1 MKLVFM
7 GTPPVAASCLRHLA
21 AQGEHTIAAV
31 CTHPD
36 RVMGRGLKA
45 HPTAVKEAAL
55 ELGLPVREVPDV
67 RDPAFEEWLR
77 SLQADIL
84 VLVAFVIL
92 PDSVLATARLG
103 AINLH
108 GSLLPRWRGAAP
120 VQRSLEAGGDE
131 VGYTVFRLDSGIDT
145 GGMLLRRR
153 MDVGPDETAGEVL
166 SRMGDEGGPA
176 LAEALAL
183 LGSNPP
189 PTGERQDPSQATRA
203 PKLTPEEGRLDWSL
217 PARRLHDKVRAF
229 HPAPGCW
236 TELLEPNGSPVRLKI
251 WRTRLPAVEPVGTSG
266 FVDTPARQAT
276 GSTTGAAVGSLMPL
290 PGNRVA
296 VVCGD
301 GLLELVEV
309 QAEGK
314 PRRSGSD
321 WYNGVRGR
329 NPSFR

>member
-1 MKLVFM
+1 
-7 GTPPVAASCLRHLA
+7 
-21 AQGEHTIAAV
+21 
-31 CTHPD
+31 
-36 RVMGRGLKA
+36 MGRGLKP

-67 RDPAFEEWLR
+67 RDPAFEAWLR
-77 SLQADIL
+77 SLQADLL
-84 VLVAFVIL
+84 VLVAFVVL
-92 PDSVLATARLG
+92 PDSILATTRLG

-120 VQRSLEAGGDE
+120 VQRSLEAGGDA
-131 VGYTVFRLDSGIDT
+131 VGWSIFRLDSGVDT
-145 GGMLLRRR
+145 GGILLQRA
-153 MDVGPDETAGEVL
+153 MQVGPDETSGEVL
-166 SRMGDEGGPA
+166 ARMGEEGGPA
-176 LAEALAL
+176 LAEAIEML
-183 LGSNPP
+183 SQEPV
-189 PTGERQDPSQATRA
+189 PTGTRQDPALASRA
-203 PKLTPEEGRLDWSL
+203 PKLAPEQGRLDWTL
-217 PARRLHDKVRAF
+217 PARRLHDKIRAF

-236 TELLEPNGSPVRLKI
+236 TELVESSGAPARLKI
-251 WRTRLPAVEPVGTSG
+251 WRTRLSPLVEALETCGDS
-266 FVDTPARQAT
+266 DSRARHV
-276 GSTTGAAVGSLMPL
+276 STTGEAVGSLVAL

-329 NPSFR
+329 DPSFR